1 MHQNIGSHRFASGAK
16 SGSPLMRTSD
26 ANSAGRIAGSDRR
39 FSDAAR
45 GDYASAR
52 VLPVPDSR
60 SPPAPELPSAGSGPV
75 FPACSAVD
83 CHGVASV
90 PGCVHCRAVTFVPGY
105 AARCRVVTLAP
116 GYAARCRAVT
126 FVPGSVGCRAVT
138 FVPRYVVDCFLHRS
152 LSPRCFAVEG
162 FALPG
167 FLLLRHSS
175 WNRSWDYCCF

>member
-1 MHQNIGSHRFASGAK
+1 
-16 SGSPLMRTSD
+16 MRTSD
-26 ANSAGRIAGSDRR
+26 ANIAGRIAGSDRR

-75 FPACSAVD
+75 FPACSAAG

-126 FVPGSVGCRAVT
+126 LAPGYAGCRAVTFVPGSVGCHAMT

-167 FLLLRHSS
+167 FLLLRHCS
-175 WNRSWDYCCF
+175 WNRSWGYCCF